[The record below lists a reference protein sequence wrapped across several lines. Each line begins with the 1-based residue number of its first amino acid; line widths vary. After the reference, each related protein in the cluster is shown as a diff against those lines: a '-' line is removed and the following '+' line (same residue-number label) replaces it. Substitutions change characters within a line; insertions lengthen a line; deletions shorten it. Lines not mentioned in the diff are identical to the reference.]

1 MLVHFVLADG
11 KIESEEM
18 PCFGNTGRVDWKGC
32 NPKLYTKIRDLSD
45 QLEIARP
52 ANQSSSQHRWSGKVP
67 VRYIQLQSDDT
78 FRHLFHA
85 RYAGVMDY
93 IVHRSIW
100 APLFDQSAVDIQAQ
114 NYINFRVDVL
124 PSEIQTTLQI
134 WMRDVFSRPNFPDT
148 FEYFKQAFNEH
159 LSFILAVCFPS
170 MAVGSM
176 SDHRMGCEGI
186 SAELSIDFWLAP
198 DISKLKT
205 IPYTMLEVHGYVMNI
220 TKVWK
225 VDSKVI
231 VNDLYHSFNIASR
244 SYTVKGLFGNLQ
256 LTGVKDPIAVVK
268 SVFEKKGIKL

>member
-1 MLVHFVLADG
+1 MLVHFVLANG

-32 NPKLYTKIRDLSD
+32 NPDLYTKIRVLSD
-45 QLEIARP
+45 ELEIARP
-52 ANQSSSQHRWSGKVP
+52 ANHESSQRRWSGKVP

-100 APLFDQSAVDIQAQ
+100 APLFDQSAMDIQAQ
-114 NYINFRVDVL
+114 NYINFRVDIL

-176 SDHRMGCEGI
+176 SDHRIGCEGI
-186 SAELSIDFWLAP
+186 RSDLSLAFWLDP
-198 DISKLKT
+198 DRSKLKV
-205 IPYTMLEVHGYVMNI
+205 IPYTMTEVHGYVMNI

-225 VDSKVI
+225 VDCKVRAIELYDAFNSK
-231 VNDLYHSFNIASR
+231 SR
-244 SYTVKGLFGNLQ
+244 PYTVKGLFGDLT
-256 LTGVKDPIAVVK
+256 LTGVQDPVSVVK
-268 SVFEKKGIKL
+268 SLFEKKGIKL